1 VKESVN
7 KSWLILFASML
18 VTFVL
23 GSVHAFSVF
32 IVPLENLLQ
41 LPRSEISL
49 IYSFTLVSITVSVLF
64 GYRIYSLVA
73 AWLLVFLTC
82 MLAATGLLVAAYA
95 KDWWSLFIGYSLM
108 FGISNGIGY
117 GFTLQLAGREL
128 PDIKGF
134 SMGAVTAA
142 YAVGSIVF
150 AKIFASQITTTSIGA
165 ALTVLA
171 IALTACAIVAGLL
184 MWFSK
189 ANYGSDDDVEAS
201 VNAPLPVRVVVLF
214 WLAYMLSVFA
224 GLMAIGHAAGI
235 AVSKGA
241 SLQLSVWS
249 AMMIGV
255 GSAGGGFL
263 AGWGVDRWPIT
274 RFLIG
279 LPLLSTVS
287 LLSLSLIESPALV
300 AALLSLVGFSYGA
313 IIAVYPVAIS
323 NYFGDQGAKVYGR
336 VFTAWGFAGLV
347 APWTA
352 GYIYDAFSGYNVAL
366 IIASITALLSA
377 VTVKLSRFER

>member
-1 VKESVN
+1 VN
-7 KSWLILFASML
+7 KSWLILIASML

-49 IYSFTLVSITVSVLF
+49 IYSLTLVSITISVLF

-82 MLAATGLLVAAYA
+82 LLAAGGLLIAAIA
-95 KDWWSLFIGYSLM
+95 KDWWLLFFGYSLI
-108 FGISNGIGY
+108 FGISNGVGY
-117 GFTLQLAGREL
+117 GFTLQLVGREL
-128 PDIKGF
+128 ADLKGF
-134 SMGAVTAA
+134 AMGAVTAA

-150 AKIFASQITTTSIGA
+150 AKVFASQIEISSIAGA
-165 ALTVLA
+165 FTALA
-171 IALTACAIVAGLL
+171 IALTVCAIVAGLL
-184 MWFSK
+184 MWLSEAK
-189 ANYGSDDDVEAS
+189 YGFDDSAE
-201 VNAPLPVRVVVLF
+201 VNVDAPVQIRMVILF
-214 WLAYMLSVFA
+214 WLAYMFSVFA

-263 AGWGVDRWPIT
+263 AGWMVDRWPIT

-279 LPLLSTVS
+279 LPLLSTTS
-287 LLSLSLIESPALV
+287 LLSLSMVESPASV
-300 AALLSLVGFSYGA
+300 VALLSLVGFSYGA
-313 IIAVYPVAIS
+313 IIAIYPVAIS
-323 NYFGDQGAKVYGR
+323 NYFGEQGPKVYGR
-336 VFTAWGFAGLV
+336 IFTAWGFAGLV

-352 GYIYDAFSGYNVAL
+352 GLIYDAMSGYNPAL

-377 VTVKLSRFER
+377 ATVKFSRFER

>member
-1 VKESVN
+1 MN
-7 KSWLILFASML
+7 KSHLILIASML

-32 IVPLENLLQ
+32 IVPLEGLLQ

-49 IYSFTLVSITVSVLF
+49 IYSFALVSITISVLL
-64 GYRIYSLVA
+64 GYRIYALVA
-73 AWLLVFLTC
+73 AWLLVALTC
-82 MLAATGLLVAAYA
+82 VFAATGLLVAAYA
-95 KDWWSLFIGYSLM
+95 KDWWMLFVGYSLL
-108 FGISNGIGY
+108 FGISNGVGY
-117 GFTLQLAGREL
+117 GFTLQLVGREL
-128 PDIKGF
+128 PTIKGF
-134 SMGAVTAA
+134 AMGSVTAA

-150 AKIFASQITTTSIGA
+150 AKIFASQITSASVADAFT
-165 ALTVLA
+165 ALA
-171 IALTACAIVAGLL
+171 QALIACAVVAGLI

-189 ANYGSDDDVEAS
+189 ANYGTDKAAQMGSDHSLQTRMVI
-201 VNAPLPVRVVVLF
+201 LF

-235 AVSKGA
+235 ALSKGA
-241 SLQLSVWS
+241 STQLSVWS

-263 AGWGVDRWPIT
+263 AGWSIDRWSIT

-279 LPLLSTVS
+279 LPLLSAIS
-287 LLSLSLIESPALV
+287 LLLLSMVESPNLV
-300 AALLSLVGFSYGA
+300 VALLSLVGFAYGS
-313 IIAVYPVAIS
+313 IIAIYPVAIS
-323 NYFGDQGAKVYGR
+323 NYFGEQGPKVYGR

-352 GYIYDAFSGYNVAL
+352 GLIYDLQSNYQLAL
-366 IIASITALLSA
+366 IVASVTALLSA
-377 VTVKLSRFER
+377 VTVKFSHFER